1 MLSHRNTLKIFT
13 ALLIGAASIKVAAA
27 GLYGFHHYNPYT
39 DSERILDFQ
48 EVPQSIPNYRSLM
61 RDNLLMLIRYGKE
74 QKPDFQIIAHE
85 GQDLLTKS
93 LWEYEREGYNQA
105 RHNENAEDKSF
116 LFNDDFVEK
125 EPLKHTPAYE
135 YLHSV
140 DAVVLNNFYCGNNK
154 ENRIV
159 AKHNLGKITIEQCN
173 DEDAL
178 ASAYINAMIDK
189 KISYVFTDI
198 DKAFNNTDEHNDLN
212 DSSANIYT
220 IDDAQNILFLTDITN
235 YKDKDA
241 LIEALA
247 KTNYDII
254 VIPALY
260 DSGSIFSAADIERIR
275 FKHNGAKR
283 LLIATL
289 NVSEASPEDYF
300 WDKDWKQNHPEWLVR
315 KSFSTEDA
323 YITQYWHPQWQEII
337 SRYFRDIIRTGFDG
351 VFFTG
356 VENYKYFER
365 QTPLE

>member
-1 MLSHRNTLKIFT
+1 MLSLKTSLKILT
-13 ALLIGAASIKVAAA
+13 ALSIIAASANEAAA

-61 RDNLLMLIRYGKE
+61 RDNLLMLIRYAKE

-125 EPLKHTPAYE
+125 DPLKHTAAYE
-135 YLHSV
+135 YLHSI
-140 DAVVLNNFYCGNNK
+140 DAIALNNFYCGQNK
-154 ENRIV
+154 ENIIT
-159 AKHNLGKITIEQCN
+159 AKYGLGKITIEQCA
-173 DEDAL
+173 DEDSL

-189 KISYVFTDI
+189 RISYAFTDI
-198 DKAFNNTDEHNDLN
+198 NQAFDNTDDHNSLN
-212 DSSANIYT
+212 DSSKNIYKV
-220 IDDAQNILFLTDITN
+220 DDAQNILFLTDTSQ
-235 YKDKDA
+235 YKSKDA
-241 LIEALA
+241 LVEELA

-254 VIPALY
+254 VMPALY
-260 DSGSIFSAADIERIR
+260 DNETTFSSDDIERIR
-275 FKHNGAKR
+275 FKHNGSKR
-283 LLIATL
+283 LLIAIL
-289 NVSEASPEDYF
+289 NVSEASPADYF
-300 WDKDWKQNHPEWLVR
+300 WNRDWKQGDPIWLER
-315 KSFSTEDA
+315 KSFSTQDA
-323 YITQYWHPQWQEII
+323 YITQYWHPKWQEIL
-337 SRYFRDIIRTGFDG
+337 SHYFRDIIRSGFDG

-356 VENYKYFER
+356 IENYQYFER